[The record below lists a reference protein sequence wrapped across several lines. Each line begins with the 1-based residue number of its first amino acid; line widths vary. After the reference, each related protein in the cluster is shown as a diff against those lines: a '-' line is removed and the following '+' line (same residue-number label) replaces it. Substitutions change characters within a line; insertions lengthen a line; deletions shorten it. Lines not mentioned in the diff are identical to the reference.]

1 MDSPG
6 RPAAWILLTRAY
18 SLRAAPHHHY
28 QFPAARRRLA
38 DTLDRLDL
46 LCPLTNQK
54 PDARIEP
61 NEGAQHMSIRPTR
74 ETVESLRLTLARLE
88 QSTAPAPNSD
98 EFQELK
104 RILLARIADLE
115 AVTAMQAQSPVSTAP
130 DELPATPVDALPPL
144 EVVTAEEPSKDSA
157 AEITPESPPPTD

>member
-1 MDSPG
+1 
-6 RPAAWILLTRAY
+6 
-18 SLRAAPHHHY
+18 
-28 QFPAARRRLA
+28 
-38 DTLDRLDL
+38 
-46 LCPLTNQK
+46 
-54 PDARIEP
+54 
-61 NEGAQHMSIRPTR
+61 MSIRPTR

-157 AEITPESPPPTD
+157 AEIAPESPPPTD